1 MRKAITAVLALTLA
15 SSVLT
20 GCGGNT
26 NSSSGTT
33 SGESTAAAASESGTG
48 GSEDPI
54 KIGVIAPV
62 TGDRAEGGKSV
73 WLSFEIAVQDIN
85 EKGGVLGR
93 QVELVREDS
102 KGDSKE
108 AVELAKKMVDNKDIV
123 AVLGPMTSAEAI
135 ACSPIFDE
143 GGLVEL
149 APVASNNEYAVMS
162 PWSFTVAGCQSA
174 EMPYFVEK
182 ILSEYSDTKSVGV
195 IYVNDDW
202 GVSSIESLTPAC
214 EKAEIEITTAENFA
228 AGEKDFTAILTKI
241 RQTNPESLV
250 IMTQAA
256 EGSLILNQVAAMGW
270 DVNTIGVGAM
280 YSDQVIQLAGEK
292 ANGLVAPSCFFL
304 SEDDAPAWEYATK
317 FEKEAGFKP
326 TIHGPLSYDA
336 ALVLCDAI
344 ERAGSTDREAI
355 REALQAT
362 KGFKGLAGDYEFT
375 EDGDMIR
382 QYRVLQVE
390 DGQWNAKTDYASATN
405 AQ

>member
-1 MRKAITAVLALTLA
+1 MRKAITAVLTLTLA
-15 SSVLT
+15 ASVLT
-20 GCGGNT
+20 GCGGST
-26 NSSSGTT
+26 NSSGGTT
-33 SGESTAAAASESGTG
+33 SGGSTTAAASE
-48 GSEDPI
+48 EPI

-62 TGDRAEGGKSV
+62 TGDRAEAGKSV
-73 WLSFEIAVQDIN
+73 WLSFEIAIQDIN
-85 EKGGVLGR
+85 AKGGVLGR

-102 KGDSKE
+102 KADSKE
-108 AVELAKKMVDNKDIV
+108 AVELAKKMVDNKDVV

-162 PWSFTVAGCQSA
+162 PWSFTVAGRQSA

-182 ILSEYSDTKSVGV
+182 ILSEYSDTKSIGV

-214 EKAEIEITTAENFA
+214 EKAGIEITTAENFA

-304 SEDDAPAWEYATK
+304 SEDDAPAWEYAAK

-344 ERAGSTDREAI
+344 ERADSTGREAI

-390 DGQWNAKTDYASATN
+390 DGLWSAKTDYASATN
-405 AQ
+405 VQ

>member
-1 MRKAITAVLALTLA
+1 MKKKWT
-15 SSVLT
+15 SVLT
-20 GCGGNT
+20 IAMAASLLCACGNG
-26 NSSSGTT
+26 GTK
-33 SGESTAAAASESGTG
+33 TAAEGGDTKAAEASG
-48 GSEDPI
+48 DPI

-62 TGDRAEGGKSV
+62 TGDRAEGGTSV
-73 WLSFEIAVQDIN
+73 WLSFDLAIRDIN
-85 EKGGVLGR
+85 AKGGVLGR
-93 QVELVREDS
+93 QVEIVREDS

-108 AVELAKKMVDNKDIV
+108 AVELAKKMVDNKEIC

-162 PWSFTVAGCQSA
+162 PWSFTVAGRQSA

-182 ILSEYSDTKSVGV
+182 ILSEYVGTKSVGI

-202 GVSSIESLTPAC
+202 GVSSIDSLMPAC
-214 EKAEIEITTAENFA
+214 EKYGIEVTTAENFA

-241 RQTNPESLV
+241 RQTNPETLV
-250 IMTQAA
+250 LMTQAA
-256 EGSLILNQVAAMGW
+256 EGSLMLNQVAAMGW
-270 DVNTIGVGAM
+270 DVNCVGVGAM
-280 YSDQVIQLAGEK
+280 YSDQVILLAGDK
-292 ANGLVAPSCFFL
+292 ANGLIAPSCFFL
-304 SEDDAPAWEYATK
+304 AEDDKLAWDFATR

-326 TIHGPLSYDA
+326 TVHGPLSYDA
-336 ALVLCDAI
+336 ATVLCDAI

-355 REALQAT
+355 REALQTT

-382 QYRVLQVE
+382 QYRVLEVE
-390 DGQWNAKTDYASATN
+390 NGQWTAKTDYAAATD
-405 AQ
+405 AK